1 MYGDVVGVGTGDVAQ
16 WAMWALAMSMP
27 LLGPCGHLQGATVA
41 VVVAGCGLVVVRSSG
56 MMGQCLAMGGCQ
68 TLQLL

>member
-1 MYGDVVGVGTGDVAQ
+1 MYGDVVGVGASDVAQ

-27 LLGPCGHLQGATVA
+27 SLGPCGHSQGATVA
-41 VVVAGCGLVVVRSSG
+41 VAAAGCGLVVVRSRG
-56 MMGQCLAMGGCQ
+56 MMGQCLATGGCQ